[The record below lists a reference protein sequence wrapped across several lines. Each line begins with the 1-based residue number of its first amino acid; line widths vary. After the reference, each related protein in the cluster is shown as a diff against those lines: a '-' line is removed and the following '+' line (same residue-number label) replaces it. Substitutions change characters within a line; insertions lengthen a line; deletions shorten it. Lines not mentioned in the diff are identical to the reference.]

1 VTPEQRSDVR
11 SSGSSRARHLFGR
24 AKDPVRQWNAT
35 AAERIAQYP
44 CDRYVQSPG
53 ERFTRAVGVESPPE
67 TVFRW
72 LCQLKVAPY
81 SYDWIDNPGRR
92 SPRSLTPEV
101 DRLEPG
107 QEFLVFWLVEFEQ
120 NRHKT
125 GVVLPRA
132 QRVFSRLAIS
142 YVVEPRGTGRCRLVA
157 CLSVTAPS
165 SVLDSA
171 RLMLLAFGDLLTMR
185 KQLNTLKERAG
196 RSAREPKRR

>member
-1 VTPEQRSDVR
+1 MPEQRSDVR
-11 SSGSSRARHLFGR
+11 SSGSSRTRHLFGR
-24 AKDPVRQWNAT
+24 VRDPVRHWNAT

-81 SYDWIDNPGRR
+81 SYDWIGNPGRR

-120 NRHKT
+120 NRHIT

-132 QRVFSRLAIS
+132 KRVFGRLAIS
-142 YVVEPRGTGRCRLVA
+142 
-157 CLSVTAPS
+157 
-165 SVLDSA
+165 
-171 RLMLLAFGDLLTMR
+171 
-185 KQLNTLKERAG
+185 
-196 RSAREPKRR
+196 

>member
-1 VTPEQRSDVR
+1 MTPEQRSDVR
-11 SSGSSRARHLFGR
+11 SSGSSRTRHLFGR
-24 AKDPVRQWNAT
+24 ARDPVPHRNAT

-67 TVFRW
+67 TVFRC

-81 SYDWIDNPGRR
+81 SYDWTGTPGRR

-120 NRHKT
+120 NRHIKQ
-125 GVVLPRA
+125 A
-132 QRVFSRLAIS
+132 WSSRVR
-142 YVVEPRGTGRCRLVA
+142 
-157 CLSVTAPS
+157 SVS
-165 SVLDSA
+165 SVGSPSA
-171 RLMLLAFGDLLTMR
+171 MSSS
-185 KQLNTLKERAG
+185 RATPVG
-196 RSAREPKRR
+196 AGSWRASPSRCLPPFSNARASRSSPSEISS

>member
-1 VTPEQRSDVR
+1 M
-11 SSGSSRARHLFGR
+11 
-24 AKDPVRQWNAT
+24 
-35 AAERIAQYP
+35 
-44 CDRYVQSPG
+44 
-53 ERFTRAVGVESPPE
+53 GVESPPE

-92 SPRSLTPEV
+92 SLRSLTPKV

-125 GVVLPRA
+125 GVVLPRVE
-132 QRVFSRLAIS
+132 RVFGRLAIS
-142 YVVEPRGTGRCRLVA
+142 YVVEPRDTGRCRLVA

-165 SVLDSA
+165 SVLESAPHAPRLRRPPHNAQAAEHAEGARRTERKGTEASVNAISSRPAVGYLRALKATGSTARQAGYSA
-171 RLMLLAFGDLLTMR
+171 RR
-185 KQLNTLKERAG
+185 ERTP
-196 RSAREPKRR
+196 E